1 MPMKTLNLRLPTHQ
15 YDIHIGRD
23 LLADL
28 ALWRPHLS
36 NEIMIV
42 TNDTI
47 APLYLS
53 KVESV
58 LSGAVTRLQSV
69 VLPDGEMH
77 KTLDVLNQIYTALL
91 EHNFS
96 RRCTLI
102 ALGGGVIGDMTGYA
116 AASYQR
122 GVKFIQVPTTLLSQ
136 VDSSVG
142 GKTGVNHSLGKNMIG
157 AFKQPELVLIDTV
170 TLSTLPD
177 REFAAGLAEV
187 VKYGLIADADFFAWL
202 EQHWAGLLQRD
213 EALLTEAIYRSCALK
228 AEVVSEDETEQGR
241 RAILNLGHTFGHA
254 IETFTGYGQWL
265 HGEAVATGLLMATH
279 MSALLGDV
287 PTSLVERLHA
297 LLQHAGLPVLSPAG
311 MTRQDYLGLMARDKK
326 VDAGQLRLV
335 LLKALGH
342 AIVTGEFPPEA
353 LYQTIDHFQ
362 S

>member
-1 MPMKTLNLRLPTHQ
+1 MKTLNLRLPTHE

-23 LLADL
+23 LLSQIEL
-28 ALWRPHLS
+28 IRPHLTP
-36 NEIMIV
+36 EVMIV
-42 TNDTI
+42 TNDTV
-47 APLYLS
+47 APIYLAA
-53 KVESV
+53 VQNLLVDSV
-58 LSGAVTRLQSV
+58 PRLQSV

-122 GVKFIQVPTTLLSQ
+122 GVKFIQIPTTLLSQ

-142 GKTGVNHSLGKNMIG
+142 GKTGVNHALGKNMIG
-157 AFKQPELVLIDTV
+157 AFKQPELVLIDTK
-170 TLSTLPD
+170 TLNTLPD

-187 VKYGLIADADFFAWL
+187 LKYGLIADAEFFAWL
-202 EQHWAGLLQRD
+202 EQHWAALLERD

-228 AEVVSEDETEQGR
+228 AEVVIEDETEQGR

-254 IETFTGYGQWL
+254 IETYTGYGQWL
-265 HGEAVATGLLMATH
+265 HGEAVATGLLMATY
-279 MSALLGDV
+279 MSVLLGDV
-287 PTSLVERLHA
+287 SPSLVERLNV
-297 LLQHAGLPVLSPAG
+297 LLSQAGLPVQSPAG
-311 MTRQDYLGLMARDKK
+311 MTRDDYIALMARDKK

-335 LLKALGH
+335 LLKDLGH
-342 AIVTGEFPPEA
+342 AIVTGEFPVET
-353 LYQTIDHFQ
+353 LYQTIDHYQ

>member
-1 MPMKTLNLRLPTHQ
+1 MKTLNLRLPTHE

-23 LLADL
+23 LLHQL
-28 ALWRPHLS
+28 ELIRPHLTS
-36 NEIMIV
+36 EVMIV

-47 APLYLS
+47 APIYLS
-53 KVESV
+53 AVQSV
-58 LSGAVTRLQSV
+58 LADSVPRLHSV

-122 GVKFIQVPTTLLSQ
+122 GVKFIQMPTTLLSQ

-142 GKTGVNHSLGKNMIG
+142 GKTGVNHALGKNMIG
-157 AFKQPELVLIDTV
+157 AFKQPELVLIDTK
-170 TLSTLPD
+170 TLNTLPD

-187 VKYGLIADADFFAWL
+187 LKYGLIADADFFAWL
-202 EQHWAGLLQRD
+202 EQHWTDLLERD
-213 EALLTEAIYRSCALK
+213 ETLLTEAIYRSCALK
-228 AEVVSEDETEQGR
+228 AAVVIEDETEQGR

-265 HGEAVATGLLMATH
+265 HGEAVATGLLMATY

-287 PTSLVERLHA
+287 PHTLVERLNTL
-297 LLQHAGLPVLSPAG
+297 LLQAGLPIQSPEG
-311 MTRQDYLGLMARDKK
+311 MTRDDYIALMARDKK

-335 LLKALGH
+335 LLKDLGH
-342 AIVTGEFPPEA
+342 AIVTGEFPVET
-353 LYQTIDHFQ
+353 LYQTIDHYQ

>member
-1 MPMKTLNLRLPTHQ
+1 MKTLNLRLPTHQ

-23 LLADL
+23 LMQQLEL
-28 ALWRPHLS
+28 IRPHLTA
-36 NEIMIV
+36 EVMLV

-53 KVESV
+53 RVKELLAGSV
-58 LSGAVTRLQSV
+58 PRLQSV

-142 GKTGVNHSLGKNMIG
+142 GKTGVNHALGKNMIG
-157 AFKQPELVLIDTV
+157 AFKQPELVLIDTA
-170 TLSTLPD
+170 TLNTLPD

-187 VKYGLIADADFFAWL
+187 LKYGLIADAEFFAWL
-202 EQHWAGLLQRD
+202 ELHWGALLERD
-213 EALLTEAIYRSCALK
+213 EVLLTEAIYRSCALK
-228 AEVVSEDETEQGR
+228 ADVVIEDETEQGR

-279 MSALLGDV
+279 MSSLMGDV
-287 PTSLVERLHA
+287 SSDLVERVKVL
-297 LLQHAGLPVLSPAG
+297 LLQANLPVQSPVG
-311 MTRQDYLGLMARDKK
+311 MTREDYIALMARDKK

-342 AIVTGEFPPEA
+342 AIVTAEFPVET
-353 LYQTIDHFQ
+353 LYQTIDHYQ